1 MNKSKATTALK
12 SLLVSGCAL
21 FVWGMTPVF
30 LASTLTSCEK
40 LEDILGDG
48 DEDEDDENG
57 DGSSS
62 GNLNGVGTTDGAA
75 PYFNL
80 ETTRIEVP
88 AVRDGEGIQVKCQTN
103 IVSMRYVL
111 EKFKKFSE
119 GELTEQEDYSF
130 ILENPEYSFYGE
142 EYLQYY
148 TNYSS
153 EKQTD
158 NLLIYATDKDSLLAT
173 IPIEQ
178 AAAPHISVAKADAGI
193 NEITLTLEGQNDAR
207 FYSTYISTDS
217 IPLFEVIQDLKNGG
231 SGLPFEYLFDL
242 QSQPTCTFSGLTEAT
257 KYYIYLQG
265 GTEPGP
271 LHGLSL
277 YTVTTAMRGKEDALI
292 MKYALNNLNNRT
304 VYLPFEGRVKDVI
317 DWGDGVTEVLDKS
330 YVYSAD
336 LSHAYA
342 QGAES
347 TVEVAFKGTV
357 ESLTTNSTTNG
368 EILKSS
374 LIGITQ
380 WGTPE
385 LKTLRLEDVT
395 ALTQLAAD
403 TKGALSAITDFTSC
417 FEGCT
422 GLTNLPEDLFA
433 MATGA
438 ETFDRAFQGCTGL
451 TSLPLN
457 LFAQN
462 VALALQPLTD
472 QMAHNFEDNAHRAMN
487 LFKGYFTRGD
497 ILKFRA
503 AMITTSLNNTV
514 TKKLDAKTIT
524 DIAFAASSY
533 YLYKFFP
540 SEKIGV
546 NLLGLIMTL
555 VCDYLRVNKKLR
567 RAYIEEGQKF
577 LDDFANHT
585 GTALYII
592 RSEPVQYAVSSPMSI
607 LTED

>member
-40 LEDILGDG
+40 LEELFGGDDEG
-48 DEDEDDENG
+48 DEGDDDG

-103 IVSMRYVL
+103 IISMRYVL

-178 AAAPHISVAKADAGI
+178 AAAPHISVAKADADI

-242 QSQPTCTFSGLTEAT
+242 QSQPTCTFSELTEAT

-304 VYLPFEGRVKDVI
+304 VYLPFEGRVKGVI
-317 DWGDGVTEVLDKS
+317 DWGDGVTEVS
-330 YVYSAD
+330 T
-336 LSHAYA
+336 SHTYIRP
-342 QGAES
+342 
-347 TVEVAFKGTV
+347 T
-357 ESLTTNSTTNG
+357 
-368 EILKSS
+368 
-374 LIGITQ
+374 
-380 WGTPE
+380 
-385 LKTLRLEDVT
+385 
-395 ALTQLAAD
+395 
-403 TKGALSAITDFTSC
+403 C
-417 FEGCT
+417 H
-422 GLTNLPEDLFA
+422 
-433 MATGA
+433 
-438 ETFDRAFQGCTGL
+438 TFM
-451 TSLPLN
+451 PKVPN
-457 LFAQN
+457 
-462 VALALQPLTD
+462 
-472 QMAHNFEDNAHRAMN
+472 
-487 LFKGYFTRGD
+487 
-497 ILKFRA
+497 
-503 AMITTSLNNTV
+503 
-514 TKKLDAKTIT
+514 
-524 DIAFAASSY
+524 
-533 YLYKFFP
+533 
-540 SEKIGV
+540 
-546 NLLGLIMTL
+546 
-555 VCDYLRVNKKLR
+555 R
-567 RAYIEEGQKF
+567 R
-577 LDDFANHT
+577 
-585 GTALYII
+585 
-592 RSEPVQYAVSSPMSI
+592 
-607 LTED
+607 

>member
-40 LEDILGDG
+40 LEELFGGDDEG
-48 DEDEDDENG
+48 DEGDDDG

-103 IVSMRYVL
+103 IISMRYVL

-178 AAAPHISVAKADAGI
+178 AAAPHISVAKADADI

-242 QSQPTCTFSGLTEAT
+242 QSQPTCTFSELTEAT

-277 YTVTTAMRGKEDALI
+277 YTVTTAKRQ
-292 MKYALNNLNNRT
+292 
-304 VYLPFEGRVKDVI
+304 GRCADYEIRVEQSEQPH
-317 DWGDGVTEVLDKS
+317 GV
-330 YVYSAD
+330 
-336 LSHAYA
+336 
-342 QGAES
+342 
-347 TVEVAFKGTV
+347 
-357 ESLTTNSTTNG
+357 
-368 EILKSS
+368 
-374 LIGITQ
+374 
-380 WGTPE
+380 
-385 LKTLRLEDVT
+385 
-395 ALTQLAAD
+395 
-403 TKGALSAITDFTSC
+403 
-417 FEGCT
+417 
-422 GLTNLPEDLFA
+422 
-433 MATGA
+433 
-438 ETFDRAFQGCTGL
+438 
-451 TSLPLN
+451 
-457 LFAQN
+457 
-462 VALALQPLTD
+462 
-472 QMAHNFEDNAHRAMN
+472 
-487 LFKGYFTRGD
+487 
-497 ILKFRA
+497 
-503 AMITTSLNNTV
+503 
-514 TKKLDAKTIT
+514 
-524 DIAFAASSY
+524 
-533 YLYKFFP
+533 P
-540 SEKIGV
+540 SV
-546 NLLGLIMTL
+546 
-555 VCDYLRVNKKLR
+555 
-567 RAYIEEGQKF
+567 
-577 LDDFANHT
+577 
-585 GTALYII
+585 
-592 RSEPVQYAVSSPMSI
+592 
-607 LTED
+607 